1 MPVYQ
6 TEMNKKHELT
16 VAAMSASESQPGNYA
31 LILED
36 MESRRRIPIIIG
48 GFEAQAIAV
57 AMERMQPVRP
67 LTHDLLK
74 TTLEILGGRLKEV
87 LIHSLL
93 DGVFHA
99 MLVLEKSNGETVEL
113 DARSSDAIA
122 LAVRCDAPI
131 FSYEH
136 VIDEAGILSDS
147 LLARQK
153 KGSLAM
159 YSLAELE
166 DLLQKVIDKEDYES
180 ASRIRDYIGRRKAEE

>member
-6 TEMNKKHELT
+6 TDMNKKHELT

>member
-1 MPVYQ
+1 
-6 TEMNKKHELT
+6 MNKKHELT